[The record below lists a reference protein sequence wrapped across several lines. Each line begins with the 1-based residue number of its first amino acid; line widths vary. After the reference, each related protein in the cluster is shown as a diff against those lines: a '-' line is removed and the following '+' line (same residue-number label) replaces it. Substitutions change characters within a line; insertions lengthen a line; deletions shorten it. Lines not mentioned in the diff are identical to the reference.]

1 LKRQEQ
7 KSPGTNF
14 GNVWE
19 ACNQETAIR
28 KRRVQIAG
36 RATKP
41 PCSPTKLRILESNSD
56 FLFYKTYRR
65 NSSEY
70 YFKKEKVK
78 DSVIMRNC
86 IEIK

>member
-1 LKRQEQ
+1 MYGK
-7 KSPGTNF
+7 P
-14 GNVWE
+14 V
-19 ACNQETAIR
+19 IR
-28 KRRVQIAG
+28 KPQLEKEEFRLQEERPN
-36 RATKP
+36 P